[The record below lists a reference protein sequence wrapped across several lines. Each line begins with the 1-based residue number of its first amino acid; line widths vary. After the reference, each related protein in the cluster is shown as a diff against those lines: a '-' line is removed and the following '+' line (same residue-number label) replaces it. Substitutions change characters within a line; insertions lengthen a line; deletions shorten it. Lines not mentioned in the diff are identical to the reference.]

1 MDCPSFR
8 LTHQALNNYVYAVRA
23 DLVSDWLQRIYIFFV
38 SFVDEDRS
46 VSG

>member
-1 MDCPSFR
+1 MNSPSFR
-8 LTHQALNNYVYAVRA
+8 LTHRALNNYVYAVRA
-23 DLVSDWLQRIYIFFV
+23 DLVSDWLQRIYTFFV